1 MGISWLHTIVHY
13 VTWGQD
19 LATCGC
25 QVERS
30 NFGCL
35 GSSLVWIT
43 GRDAGVRPIVAD
55 QPKLEPLLATRRRGF
70 RTTFQRWGPD
80 TPAPPPA
87 HECFANISNNS
98 ICSSEITFGLFQKFQ
113 DFCGWQAK
121 TRRNRFSMDFS
132 VCLPRSKMALAKALR
147 RGDYS
152 NDRYKLISL
161 SENSTFNNS
170 KHLWKLQRQ
179 QQLKEKAW

>member
-1 MGISWLHTIVHY
+1 MGISWLHKIVHY

-19 LATCGC
+19 RATCGC

-70 RTTFQRWGPD
+70 RTTFQGWGPD

-87 HECFANISNNS
+87 HECSLQIYPTILFVPRRSLLNCFKSSRTFVGGKPKLVETDSQWISAS
-98 ICSSEITFGLFQKFQ
+98 AYQDGFGKGSEKGRLFQ
-113 DFCGWQAK
+113 
-121 TRRNRFSMDFS
+121 R
-132 VCLPRSKMALAKALR
+132 P
-147 RGDYS
+147 
-152 NDRYKLISL
+152 I
-161 SENSTFNNS
+161 
-170 KHLWKLQRQ
+170 
-179 QQLKEKAW
+179 